1 MAKLTLIIPAKNEAE
16 SLPKVLSELKD
27 CGFKIIVIV
36 EESDIS
42 TIESIKNFECEIVY
56 QPDKGYGNAL
66 IEGINNVESD
76 YLCIFNADGS
86 FDPKY
91 LDQMLRCSEN
101 EIDFVFASRYMD
113 GGGSDDDTF
122 LTKIGNYF
130 FSTFGKIFFSLKISD
145 ILFTFVLGKT
155 ESFKKL
161 NLQSNDFCLCVEMPI
176 KAKRL
181 KMNMI
186 DIPSFERSRIAGK
199 KKVNEFRDGFKILVY
214 MIRSLF
220 NF

>member
-27 CGFKIIVIV
+27 YGFKIIVIV
-36 EESDIS
+36 EESDKD

-66 IEGINNVESD
+66 IEGINNVVSD

-91 LDQMLRCSEN
+91 LDQMLKFSEN

-176 KAKRL
+176 KAKKL

-214 MIRSLF
+214 MIRSFF